1 MRKQHLKKHSQWFEK
16 PCWRGV
22 PDYSQ
27 FVSQPTCLAVQE
39 KGAKLP
45 KSPLSAVFHSF
56 RLIFGRAISRNAL
69 VDSFLGTRARG
80 TRITVFPPRCLER
93 VDARLSLCARDR
105 ANLLDAAAAAA
116 GIDDDK
122 QLEPYETM
130 GDFAAECK
138 RIFDNALA
146 YNERYRNDVRNAAH
160 EVCKSA
166 DLLVPVLDE
175 ALFALA
181 LSLIHI

>member
-1 MRKQHLKKHSQWFEK
+1 
-16 PCWRGV
+16 
-22 PDYSQ
+22 
-27 FVSQPTCLAVQE
+27 
-39 KGAKLP
+39 
-45 KSPLSAVFHSF
+45 
-56 RLIFGRAISRNAL
+56 
-69 VDSFLGTRARG
+69 
-80 TRITVFPPRCLER
+80 
-93 VDARLSLCARDR
+93 
-105 ANLLDAAAAAA
+105 
-116 GIDDDK
+116 
-122 QLEPYETM
+122 M

-181 LSLIHI
+181 LEGYERVKREEILLRWDKSTARGLNVEAAERREEHLQQLSLIHI